1 MKLNL
6 KNNKTGDFINPFKSK
21 EIKYWADQ
29 WNINMQILK
38 EAMGVTGSSRV
49 TTLKNFLQKLNYI
62 RTTPMKG

>member
-1 MKLNL
+1 MKS
-6 KNNKTGDFINPFKSK
+6 NKAKKIKTEYINPFKSK

-62 RTTPMKG
+62 RTTPMEG

>member
-1 MKLNL
+1 MKLNK
-6 KNNKTGDFINPFKSK
+6 KNNKAGDFINPFKSK

-62 RTTPMKG
+62 RTTPMEG